1 MELWST
7 SRQGQ
12 EGGSGQKCVCMWQD
26 GAAESRFSEIPH
38 GSGSQEEG
46 EEGSGSGVDIILSA
60 CLSRKAFMRR
70 VPLAIIRLV
79 LGAGGAW

>member
-60 CLSRKAFMRR
+60 CLSYHEKSTTSYHSTSA
-70 VPLAIIRLV
+70 
-79 LGAGGAW
+79 GAGGAW